1 MGFIPIFL
9 TLAGFVFLFYT
20 VVENS
25 LKNKQKAF
33 EEKFYLLKER
43 LAVQEHLKPTRANLV
58 HLENIY
64 LKKNPAEKEAAKGPL
79 SQSKLYLYQYNR
91 LLAKKPYNFVAKI
104 SGRQSI

>member
-9 TLAGFVFLFYT
+9 TLAGFIFLFFM

-33 EEKFYLLKER
+33 EEQFYLLKEQ
-43 LAVQEHLKPTRANLV
+43 LAIKEPMKPTRANLV
-58 HLENIY
+58 SMEDLY
-64 LKKNPAEKEAAKGPL
+64 LKQEKDRRGEAKQYL
-79 SQSKLYLYQYNR
+79 SQSKLFLYQYNR
-91 LLAKKPYNFVAKI
+91 LLKKKPYSFVAKI